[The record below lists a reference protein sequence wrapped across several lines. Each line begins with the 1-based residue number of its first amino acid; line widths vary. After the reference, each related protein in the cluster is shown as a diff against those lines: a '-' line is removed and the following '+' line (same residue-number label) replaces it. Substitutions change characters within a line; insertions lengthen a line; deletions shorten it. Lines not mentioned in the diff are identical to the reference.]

1 MDSKNN
7 TESGE
12 ITARPTSN
20 GQSLVI
26 DVVGRLGFDQHRQF
40 RRSYEK
46 QPKRFNRYAV
56 NLQRCTVVDS
66 TGLGM
71 LLLLRDYTGL
81 EKENLLL
88 VHCSSEVGHIL
99 RYASFEELFTIQID

>member
-1 MDSKNN
+1 MDNK
-7 TESGE
+7 TKTDVGE

-26 DVVGRLGFDQHRQF
+26 EVVGRLGFDQHRQF
-40 RRSYEK
+40 RRSYEQ
-46 QPKRFNRYAV
+46 QPKRYSRYAV
-56 NLQRCTVVDS
+56 NLRRCTNVDS

-88 VHCSSEVGHIL
+88 VHCSPEVGHIL